1 MKTLI
6 IAEKPSVARDIV
18 GALPGSFDEH
28 KNFYESDD
36 YVVTFAVGHLL
47 ELSDPEDYDPAWKSW
62 KLDNLPIIPDEFKV
76 RPRDKKSATQL
87 NLIHKL
93 LKRKDVDR
101 VVNACDAGREGELI
115 FTHIYETSE
124 TGKPVDRLWINSMTK
139 AAIRDG
145 FEKLR
150 PADQL
155 EPLRD
160 AARSRSEADWLVGMN
175 ATRAATTRRGWGAG
189 VVSLGRVQTPTLAM
203 MVKRE
208 REIQAFTPEP
218 YWLVHAPPEGESR
231 VIDRSN
237 QYGDL
242 ELDART
248 VILKIHGAVDR
259 TDRMRDSYVVTEDD
273 YIDYLT
279 HEDVRNLIPIT
290 LVQKLQESHFL
301 FLGYSM
307 RDWNLRVILRRI
319 WHEQTLNWESW
330 AVQRTP
336 KEIERKF
343 WGRHGVE
350 ILDVRL
356 EEYVEGLRAAL
367 HDCAPDPSP

>member
-1 MKTLI
+1 MTEL
-6 IAEKPSVARDIV
+6 AANGDGPPVAPVRSPQLD
-18 GALPGSFDEH
+18 SH
-28 KNFYESDD
+28 CRM
-36 YVVTFAVGHLL
+36 VVRA
-47 ELSDPEDYDPAWKSW
+47 
-62 KLDNLPIIPDEFKV
+62 
-76 RPRDKKSATQL
+76 
-87 NLIHKL
+87 L
-93 LKRKDVDR
+93 LKGW
-101 VVNACDAGREGELI
+101 VVPFL
-115 FTHIYETSE
+115 
-124 TGKPVDRLWINSMTK
+124 
-139 AAIRDG
+139 
-145 FEKLR
+145 
-150 PADQL
+150 
-155 EPLRD
+155 
-160 AARSRSEADWLVGMN
+160 
-175 ATRAATTRRGWGAG
+175 GAG
-189 VVSLGRVQTPTLAM
+189 VNLCGRPDDSTWERGRYLPSGAELAEHLAAAYDYSDSDRADLARVSQYIAVMTGDGPLYRDLRDVFDNDYPPTALHEFLASLPEVLRRSGGGRFPLIVTTNYDDAL
-203 MVKRE
+203 E
-208 REIQAFTPEP
+208 RAFRAAGEP
-218 YWLVHAPPEGESR
+218 YDLVWYVAEGEARGRFVHRPPDGESR

-259 TDRMRDSYVVTEDD
+259 TDRTRDSYVVTEDD

-330 AVQRTP
+330 AVQRRP
-336 KEIERKF
+336 REIERKF
-343 WGRHGVE
+343 WSRHGVE

-367 HDCAPDPSP
+367 HDCAPDPAP

>member
-1 MKTLI
+1 LTELVTNGDG
-6 IAEKPSVARDIV
+6 PPVA
-18 GALPGSFDEH
+18 G
-28 KNFYESDD
+28 
-36 YVVTFAVGHLL
+36 
-47 ELSDPEDYDPAWKSW
+47 
-62 KLDNLPIIPDEFKV
+62 
-76 RPRDKKSATQL
+76 
-87 NLIHKL
+87 
-93 LKRKDVDR
+93 
-101 VVNACDAGREGELI
+101 
-115 FTHIYETSE
+115 
-124 TGKPVDRLWINSMTK
+124 
-139 AAIRDG
+139 
-145 FEKLR
+145 
-150 PADQL
+150 
-155 EPLRD
+155 
-160 AARSRSEADWLVGMN
+160 ARSPQLDSHCRMVVKALMK
-175 ATRAATTRRGWGAG
+175 GWVVPFLGAG
-189 VVSLGRVQTPTLAM
+189 VNLCGRPDNSTWERGRYLPSGAELAQYLAAAYDYADSDSTDLARVSQYVAVMTGDGPLYRDLRDVFDNDYPPTALHHFLASLPDVLRRTGGGRFPLIVTTNYDDAL
-203 MVKRE
+203 E
-208 REIQAFTPEP
+208 RAFVAAGEP
-218 YWLVHAPPEGESR
+218 YDLVWYVAEGEARGRFVHRPPDGDSR

-319 WHEQTLNWESW
+319 WYEQTLNWESW
-330 AVQRTP
+330 AVQRGP

-350 ILDVRL
+350 ILDVPL

-367 HDCAPDPSP
+367 PGCVPDSMP